1 MKKICQLCGTEY
13 EAKGSRSKYCY
24 KPVIKKCKACGKEF
38 ETQCFKGNPEYCSH
52 SCASSVSPK
61 DLVPLTCPICGDKFT
76 RTNANQKYCMHTKEA
91 ICKVCGKPFTYI
103 CTQAARSSKFT
114 CGDDKCR
121 AAYAHQRSAAYYTD
135 KTVYCK
141 VCGLPFTPT
150 TNASAICDRE
160 HKFKCVICS
169 SEFTIPKKY
178 LTEPKLRQTCS
189 DECKRK
195 LMSQNNKG
203 STEESVAKRK
213 ATCLERYGVEHAA
226 QSPIIQQKMHQT
238 YQSRT
243 GFTHPSHNP
252 EVRSR
257 SAKSARTSKLELKI
271 CTLLDNY
278 NIEYKQH
285 YMLNADDVAHEFDFY
300 LPKYKILIDADGVYY
315 HSYLSDPDGV
325 HSIDYYD
332 DIRISL
338 VPEDYQFHVIV
349 EGTEE
354 KAVKEIVK
362 IIHPVDAD
370 AFNYDSYLFD
380 WCRSI
385 GFPYPQYDDTRMQ
398 QDWQS
403 LCKYSND
410 VYVPQ
415 CRIGESLISNYHRSI
430 YNCRV
435 KHYSSPVEAWN
446 DDTKLKKV
454 IQNRLIYVNNVDPS
468 KILRGFNVS
477 KICPRVSIF
486 NPILAKYI
494 VTKYLAEFNQVFDP
508 FSGFSGRLLG
518 TIAAGK
524 EYIGQD
530 LNPDTVAESN
540 QIIDFL
546 QLSNASIIQ
555 KDIFDSFGKYEC
567 LLTCPPYHDKETYK
581 DESVFLSCDDWID
594 ECLNRFDCKKYAFV
608 VDKTEKYKDYVVEE
622 LKSTSHFNTV
632 KETIVVISK

>member
-1 MKKICQLCGTEY
+1 MKRICQLCGTEY
-13 EAKGSRSKYCY
+13 EAKSNRSKYCRRDI
-24 KPVIKKCKACGKEF
+24 IKKCKACGKEF
-38 ETQCFKGNPEYCSH
+38 KTQCFKGNPDYCSKQ
-52 SCASSVSPK
+52 CAATAATADTHVC
-61 DLVPLTCPICGDKFT
+61 LTCGKAFIAYNNNQRYCSASCRKEHLNQPNTSWIKKTSRNCKICGQTFIP
-76 RTNANQKYCMHTKEA
+76 RNN
-91 ICKVCGKPFTYI
+91 
-103 CTQAARSSKFT
+103 TQS
-114 CGDDKCR
+114 
-121 AAYAHQRSAAYYTD
+121 
-135 KTVYCK
+135 
-141 VCGLPFTPT
+141 
-150 TNASAICDRE
+150 ICDRE
-160 HKFKCVICS
+160 HKFNCVICGN
-169 SEFTIPKKY
+169 EFIIPRNH
-178 LTEPKLRQTCS
+178 LTEEKLRQTCS
-189 DECKRK
+189 DACKRK
-195 LMSQNNKG
+195 LMSKHNNG
-203 STEESVAKRK
+203 SSQEAIEKRK

-226 QSPIIQQKMHQT
+226 QSSQIQHKMQHT
-238 YQSRT
+238 YQAKT
-243 GFTHPSHNP
+243 GYVHPAHNP

-300 LPKYKILIDADGVYY
+300 LPKYKILIDADGVYC

-338 VPEDYQFHVIV
+338 VPEDHQFHVIV

-354 KAVKEIVK
+354 KAVKGIVK
-362 IIHPVDAD
+362 IIHSVDEN
-370 AFNYDSYLFD
+370 AFNYDSYLFG

-385 GFPYPQYDDTRMQ
+385 GFPYPQYDDARMQ

-410 VYVPQ
+410 AYVPQ

-435 KHYSSPVEAWN
+435 KRYSSPVEAWN
-446 DDTKLKKV
+446 DNTKLKKV

-494 VTKYLAEFNQVFDP
+494 ATKYLAEFSQVFDP

-518 TIAAGK
+518 TIAARK

-530 LNPDTVAESN
+530 LNLDAVAESN

-546 QLSNASIIQ
+546 QLHNASIIQ
-555 KDIFDSFGKYEC
+555 KDIFDSSGKYEC
-567 LLTCPPYHDKETYK
+567 LLTCPPYSDKETYK

-594 ECLNRFDCKKYAFV
+594 ECLNRFDCMRYAFV
-608 VDKTEKYKDYVVEE
+608 VDKTEKYKDYVVED

-632 KETIVVISK
+632 KETIIVISK